1 MKAKTSFLLAAA
13 IAVIAHGCSTAP
25 AEQTRS
31 PRAAK
36 ELADALAGRV
46 AGPPQRCI
54 SNFPNTQVQ
63 VIDDW
68 TILYDEGSTIYVQN
82 PRGGCPG
89 IDSGSRTLVARQ
101 VGTSQMCEGDINQAV
116 DLQTGIG
123 GAPCVFGPF
132 IPYTKPRN

>member
-1 MKAKTSFLLAAA
+1 METKLSLILAVGATGLLMA
-13 IAVIAHGCSTAP
+13 CSTAP
-25 AEQTRS
+25 AEQARS

-54 SNFPNTQVQ
+54 SNFPQVEVQ

-68 TILYDEGSTIYVQN
+68 TILYREGSTVYVQN
-82 PRGGCPG
+82 PQGGCPG
-89 IDSGSRTLVARQ
+89 IGIGSRTLVTRQ
-101 VGTSQMCEGDINQAV
+101 VGTSQMCQGDINQAV
-116 DLQTGIG
+116 DLRTGIG

-132 IPYTKPRN
+132 VPNTKSR